1 MQSSYTFTVGSALFD
16 EHNLVSAAG
25 LIPVLELAE
34 QTGLS
39 KLIGEHVD
47 LPSTRVASGAVNAA
61 GKLSSIIAGMICGA
75 DCIDDVNVLRAGGT
89 PRVFDEVY
97 APSTLGIF
105 LREFTFGHANQLAA
119 VARAHLVA
127 LAKRTPLLPGIE
139 QRAFLDIDSLL
150 RPVYGNAKQGASFGH
165 AKIAGRALLR
175 RGLSPLI
182 TTLSVPTAAPVIA
195 EAWLRSGK
203 TGSGRGAARQVKQAI
218 GTARAAGAIGTI
230 MLRGDSAF
238 GTKKVIAACLD
249 EQIEFS
255 VTLSRNKRVTKAIDS
270 IEETEWIP
278 VHYPGA
284 VLDPD
289 TGALI
294 SDAEVAETTHTLAI
308 RGHGRVT
315 ARLVVRRV
323 RDANSPDGLFP
334 VWRYHPFFTN
344 TTLPTADAD
353 LTHRKHAIVETTFAD
368 LIDGPLAHIPSGL
381 FAANCAWLACAVI
394 THNLLRAAGTLAGG
408 DHAVARG
415 ATLRR
420 DLITVPARFAA
431 PARKPMLHLPA
442 HWPWQTGWKT
452 LWDTIIGYSPAIPPA
467 G

>member
-150 RPVYGNAKQGASFGH
+150 RPSMGMPS
-165 AKIAGRALLR
+165 RAR
-175 RGLSPLI
+175 
-182 TTLSVPTAAPVIA
+182 
-195 EAWLRSGK
+195 RSG
-203 TGSGRGAARQVKQAI
+203 TPR
-218 GTARAAGAIGTI
+218 
-230 MLRGDSAF
+230 
-238 GTKKVIAACLD
+238 
-249 EQIEFS
+249 
-255 VTLSRNKRVTKAIDS
+255 
-270 IEETEWIP
+270 
-278 VHYPGA
+278 
-284 VLDPD
+284 
-289 TGALI
+289 
-294 SDAEVAETTHTLAI
+294 
-308 RGHGRVT
+308 
-315 ARLVVRRV
+315 
-323 RDANSPDGLFP
+323 SPDG
-334 VWRYHPFFTN
+334 RC
-344 TTLPTADAD
+344 
-353 LTHRKHAIVETTFAD
+353 
-368 LIDGPLAHIPSGL
+368 
-381 FAANCAWLACAVI
+381 CA
-394 THNLLRAAGTLAGG
+394 G
-408 DHAVARG
+408 DCPR
-415 ATLRR
+415 
-420 DLITVPARFAA
+420 
-431 PARKPMLHLPA
+431 
-442 HWPWQTGWKT
+442 
-452 LWDTIIGYSPAIPPA
+452 
-467 G
+467 